1 MSRKR
6 ILVVDDE
13 KSIRDMLS
21 VAFTKEGYEV
31 HLAEN
36 AEKALKIV
44 KEASIH
50 VMFLDLKMPGMNGVE
65 LCRKIKKDRPM
76 AIIHA
81 VTGFVSLFELS
92 DCREAGFEDYF
103 TKPVNLKQLYRAA
116 DIAFEK
122 IERWKKR

>member
-21 VAFTKEGYEV
+21 AAFTKEGYEV

-76 AIIHA
+76 AIIH
-81 VTGFVSLFELS
+81 SL
-92 DCREAGFEDYF
+92 
-103 TKPVNLKQLYRAA
+103 LYLNKS
-116 DIAFEK
+116 EK
-122 IERWKKR
+122 NTFPKFH

>member
-1 MSRKR
+1 MRKK

-21 VAFTKEGYEV
+21 AAFTKEGYEV
-31 HLAEN
+31 QLAEN

-44 KEASIH
+44 KETGVH
-50 VMFLDLKMPGMNGVE
+50 VMFFDLKMPGMNGLE
-65 LCRKIKKDRPM
+65 LCRKIKTDRPM

-81 VTGFVSLFELS
+81 VTGFVSLFELA

-103 TKPVNLKQLYRAA
+103 TKPVNIEQLYRAA